1 MPTQPP
7 EILALAGRIRDANP
21 DECGRRSAASRAY
34 YAALLHTEGLLG
46 KAQRRPQ
53 GQPDSSHEQIIRAA
67 LQRSSSGGAAGAAA
81 ANFARELARMRVE
94 RNRADYRL
102 QETFSEANCRDM
114 FIRSN
119 SVMRNLL
126 ALGDP
131 PPVAEAPAGGG
142 GNAGT
147 SSSPGPGSPPP
158 TGPRPPLK
166 RIQ

>member
-1 MPTQPP
+1 
-7 EILALAGRIRDANP
+7 
-21 DECGRRSAASRAY
+21 
-34 YAALLHTEGLLG
+34 
-46 KAQRRPQ
+46 
-53 GQPDSSHEQIIRAA
+53 
-67 LQRSSSGGAAGAAA
+67 
-81 ANFARELARMRVE
+81 MRVE